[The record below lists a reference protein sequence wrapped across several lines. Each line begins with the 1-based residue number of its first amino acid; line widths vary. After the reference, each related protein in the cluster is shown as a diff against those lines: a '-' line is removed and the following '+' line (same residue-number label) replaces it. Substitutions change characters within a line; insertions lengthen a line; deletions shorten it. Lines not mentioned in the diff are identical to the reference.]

1 MANLKSVLK
10 CWTEFNLPALQK
22 TLDQT
27 ATETVSRQD
36 EAEKAKRNLIDL
48 TKEWRKNTE
57 EDVRTKCAPVIKAFQ
72 KEIDSLNK
80 RSKVAENS
88 FLHLYKNLLEIPDPV
103 PSLKQVEVI
112 KKQLDKTKDLEIEN
126 QKLHD
131 TLAEYNTEFAEVK
144 NQEVTLQKLKEKL
157 KTYEEQGEGKLKT
170 LLEEKESLLQAE
182 YAEREQ
188 VHLDSKLQIATK
200 LGEAESK
207 AKSLTKDLVNAQVE
221 IFELKTKH
229 EEELTARL
237 SEIEILETDLERAN
251 QNLLAGEK
259 LIETLQLQSESV
271 QLQSEDAI
279 ADNYM
284 TEKNNDTIRTLE
296 YQLLSKENEMSQLI
310 EELHNLQGVSSKA
323 RVSAENEIAELESQ
337 LAEKCELLQSLQA
350 QVGEQSDYD
359 EIKREISIMK
369 MIEFSGLQQ
378 EGDDTTSPAKSL
390 EKLLLEKNK
399 NLQSECTS
407 LKVHNVEVTSKYD
420 ELQKKH
426 NDSSRLV
433 QEQGELIKQLEAD
446 LLNVRGV
453 LPSVYRGEGVGAPSP
468 PPDSPDSEAILK
480 AVQDINT
487 DEVDELEK
495 HNSDSLLPIIS
506 SQRERFRNRNLE
518 LESQNAHQQRQITL
532 LQNEVDSVR
541 HDNVKLYEKIKFLQS
556 YPTQGATNVQ
566 MEDDSV
572 KRYSS
577 QYEERIDPFAV
588 FSQREKQ
595 QRYSNLT
602 APEKVTL
609 NMGRFI
615 LSNKIARTLVFFYTL
630 LLHCLVFIVLYK
642 FAFIE
647 PCKRVMTAA
656 APDHQ
661 WFVNQLPTHVSRL
674 GKSSRT
680 S

>member
-27 ATETVSRQD
+27 ATETVQRQD
-36 EAEKAKRNLIDL
+36 EAESAKKSLIEL
-48 TKEWRKNTE
+48 TKEWRKNVE
-57 EDVRTKCAPVIKAFQ
+57 DDVRTKCAPLIKAFQ
-72 KEIDSLNK
+72 KEIDSLNR
-80 RSKVAENS
+80 RSKAAESS

-103 PSLKQVEVI
+103 PSLKQVDSI

-126 QKLHD
+126 QKLRD

-144 NQEVTLQKLKEKL
+144 NQEVTLQKLKDKL
-157 KTYEEQGEGKLKT
+157 KAYEEQGEEKLKS
-170 LLEEKESLLQAE
+170 LLEEKETILQAD

-188 VHLDSKLQIATK
+188 VHLDSKLQLAAK

-237 SEIEILETDLERAN
+237 SEIEILETDLERTN
-251 QNLLAGEK
+251 QSLLSAEK
-259 LIETLQLQSESV
+259 LVESFQLQSEGELNQDESNV
-271 QLQSEDAI
+271 NA
-279 ADNYM
+279 YM
-284 TEKNNDTIRTLE
+284 DEKNIDTIKTLE
-296 YQLLSKENEMSQLI
+296 YQLVLKENEMSQLI
-310 EELHNLQGVSSKA
+310 EELHNLQSVSSKA
-323 RVSAENEIAELESQ
+323 RSSAEHEIADLEKELV
-337 LAEKCELLQSLQA
+337 EKNDMLTLLQVK
-350 QVGEQSDYD
+350 VGEQADYD
-359 EIKREISIMK
+359 EMKREISIMK
-369 MIEFSGLQQ
+369 MIEFSGLDQ
-378 EGDDTTSPAKSL
+378 ESGENASSAKSL

-399 NLQSECTS
+399 NLQAECTA
-407 LKVHNVEVTSKYD
+407 LKVNNVELKSKFD
-420 ELQKKH
+420 ELQKSH
-426 NDSSRLV
+426 VESSRLV
-433 QEQGELIKQLEAD
+433 KEQAELIKQLEAD
-446 LLNVRGV
+446 LLNVRG
-453 LPSVYRGEGVGAPSP
+453 LPSSLYRGEGVGAPSSP
-468 PPDSPDSEAILK
+468 PDSEAILK

-487 DEVDELEK
+487 DEVEDLEK
-495 HNSDSLLPIIS
+495 QNADSLLPIIS

-518 LESQNAHQQRQITL
+518 LESQSAHQQRQITL

-556 YPTQGATNVQ
+556 YPAQGATNLQ

-647 PCKRVMTAA
+647 PCKRVLTAA
-656 APDHQ
+656 APDHA
-661 WFVNQLPTHVSRL
+661 WYVNQLPTHSVGRL
-674 GKSSRT
+674 GQSSRT